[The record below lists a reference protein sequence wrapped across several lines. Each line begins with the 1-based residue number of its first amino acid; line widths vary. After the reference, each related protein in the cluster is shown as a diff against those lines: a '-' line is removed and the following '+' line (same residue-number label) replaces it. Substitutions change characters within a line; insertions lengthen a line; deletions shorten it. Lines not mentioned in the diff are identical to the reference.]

1 MEGCKVPLG
10 VSHFVTFGLYVTP
23 RFCKSSY
30 VDLVL
35 VDPELSARV
44 RWKTNFED
52 FDACVTTLRS

>member
-1 MEGCKVPLG
+1 MVDTVPLG
-10 VSHFVTFGLYVTP
+10 VSHFVTFGLYATP
-23 RFCKSSY
+23 WFRKSSY

-35 VDPELSARV
+35 VDPERSARV